1 MKDIVEK
8 TIVTEQVLAEKEW
21 DSVLII
27 INSDVFIKAV
37 LENLRSYNANFKR
50 VQYLDYSINQTN
62 LNEFTKSKEYM
73 HQKEIRFSI
82 EYDGEK
88 SSVINNINSDVLEI
102 DLNQTFKGIIIP
114 TADLSKCF
122 NITNKEP

>member
-8 TIVTEQVLAEKEW
+8 TVVTEKVLEESEW
-21 DSVLII
+21 DHVLIL
-27 INSDVFIKAV
+27 INSDAFIKTV
-37 LENLRSYNANFKR
+37 LEGLRSFNANFGR

-62 LNEFTKSKEYM
+62 LNEFTKSQEYS

-82 EYDGEK
+82 EYNGEQ
-88 SSVINNINSDVLEI
+88 SSVINVINSDVLEI
-102 DLNQTFKGIIIP
+102 ALNQTFKGIIIP

-122 NITNKEP
+122 TITNKES

>member
-21 DSVLII
+21 NSVLIL
-27 INSDVFIKAV
+27 INSDAFIKSV
-37 LENLRSYNANFKR
+37 LENLRSYKSNFRK

-82 EYDGEK
+82 EYNGEQ
-88 SSVINNINSDVLEI
+88 SSVINAINSDVLEI

-122 NITNKEP
+122 TITNKES